1 MKLTGRCDWCG
12 KSISFYPSKANQRH
26 HFCSRVCQSAF
37 CNKRTNPDGYRDYAD
52 WSNNG
57 KRFTEMNRRLN
68 PTRMTAQTREK
79 LRNARINIGAG
90 KSYAKLYGTHEHRVV
105 AEQMLGRP
113 LRKKEIVHHRD
124 GNKRNNS
131 PENIVVFASQSEHAR
146 YHMELKL
153 FIQEIRKMDGGDAK

>member
-1 MKLTGRCDWCG
+1 MKLTGHCDWCG
-12 KSISFYPSKANQRH
+12 KDISFYPSKANQRH
-26 HFCSRVCQSAF
+26 HFCSRVCQNAF
-37 CNKRTNPDGYRDYAD
+37 CNKRRNPDGYRDYAD

-57 KRFTEMNRRLN
+57 KRFSEMNRRLN

-79 LRNARINIGAG
+79 LRNARINTGEG

-113 LRKKEIVHHRD
+113 LREKEIVHHRD

-131 PENIVVFASQSEHAR
+131 PENIVVFASQSEYAR